1 MAIQLTMS
9 EHLTREELFRRY
21 LFRELLP
28 AEKDDFTSRL
38 LADPALMDE
47 LRDYEYDLIDAHAR
61 GHLPPAEARKLDQYL
76 AETGQQHRLA
86 AAQALFARPKAKVI
100 QFPWRATLALAA
112 GLAIAAIGI
121 QLRNNPTQSPAPS
134 LARSSPRQEVLLT
147 PATRDDQVQQV
158 SARELSFQL
167 AMDPPIEEGV
177 YTAKIYNSKGAE
189 ILSHSAPVKTTDVQF
204 ELPLDASTLPP
215 GPYQIKLYRGQD
227 LINAYSFRR

>member
-9 EHLTREELFRRY
+9 EKLTQVELFRRY

-28 AEKDDFTSRL
+28 AEKDAFTARL

-47 LRDYEYDLIDAHAR
+47 LRDYEYDLIDARAR
-61 GHLPPAEARKLDQYL
+61 GDLPPADARKLDQYL
-76 AETGQQHRLA
+76 AETNQQHRLA
-86 AAQALFARPKAKVI
+86 TAKALFARPKAKVI
-100 QFPWRATLALAA
+100 QFPWRPTLALAA

-121 QLRNNPTQSPAPS
+121 QLRNSQTQSPAPS
-134 LARSSPRQEVLLT
+134 IAQSTPRQEVLLT
-147 PATRDDQVQQV
+147 PATRDDQAQQV

-167 AMDPPIEEGV
+167 AMDPPVEEGT
-177 YTAKIYNSKGAE
+177 YTAKVINAQGAE
-189 ILSHSAPVKTTDVQF
+189 IFSYSAPVKPTDIQF
-204 ELPLDASTLPP
+204 NLPFDASTLPP